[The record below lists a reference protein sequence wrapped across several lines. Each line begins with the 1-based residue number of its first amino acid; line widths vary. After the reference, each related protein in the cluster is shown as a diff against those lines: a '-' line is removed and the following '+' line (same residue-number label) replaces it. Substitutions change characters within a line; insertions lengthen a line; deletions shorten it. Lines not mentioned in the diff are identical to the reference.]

1 MVFYVFCATLIF
13 TMIFVMIYFVFVDRP
28 FHSLFL
34 FYHDLKTVNAN
45 LNFGTQGVQN
55 ILHFKLAKD
64 GDRLLYEDPVLNPNS
79 GYIGDL
85 KGPEKSGTL
94 FDISDQTAAR
104 GLLQNNSNSSY
115 LPRTQ

>member
-13 TMIFVMIYFVFVDRP
+13 TMIFMMIYFTFVDRP

-34 FYHDLKTVNAN
+34 FYHDIKTVTSN

-64 GDRLLYEDPVLNPNS
+64 GDRLLYEDPVLNANS

-85 KGPEKSGTL
+85 KTPNEKSGTL
-94 FDISDQTAAR
+94 FDISDQTSPR
-104 GLLQNNSNSSY
+104 GFPVNNSSY